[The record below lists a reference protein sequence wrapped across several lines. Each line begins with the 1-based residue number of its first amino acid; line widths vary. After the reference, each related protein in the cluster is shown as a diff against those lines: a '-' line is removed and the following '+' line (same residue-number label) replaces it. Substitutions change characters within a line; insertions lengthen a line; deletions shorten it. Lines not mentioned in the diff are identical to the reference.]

1 MGTPTPAMKSFL
13 LLALFLSIAVHLTH
27 QQPGGRRRRGL
38 AEVLDRRLDSKKE
51 VMEAEKMVANHHG
64 AAVELENHA
73 EDLDR
78 RARHGRRHHR
88 LNPRHPRYLTYLT
101 G

>member
-1 MGTPTPAMKSFL
+1 MKSFL
-13 LLALFLSIAVHLTH
+13 LLALFLSIAVHLAH

-38 AEVLDRRLDSKKE
+38 AEVLDRRFHFRNG
-51 VMEAEKMVANHHG
+51 VIEAEKRINHRHG

-78 RARHGRRHHR
+78 RARRGRRGRRHHR
-88 LNPRHPRYLTYLT
+88 RQRRHRR

>member
-1 MGTPTPAMKSFL
+1 MKSFL
-13 LLALFLSIAVHLTH
+13 LLALFLSIAVHLAH

-51 VMEAEKMVANHHG
+51 VMEAEKMVANRHG

-88 LNPRHPRYLTYLT
+88 RSPRYLTYLT

>member
-1 MGTPTPAMKSFL
+1 MKSFL
-13 LLALFLSIAVHLTH
+13 LLALFLSIAVHLAH

-51 VMEAEKMVANHHG
+51 VMKAEKMVANRHG

-88 LNPRHPRYLTYLT
+88 HGRRHPRYVPY
-101 G
+101 

>member
-1 MGTPTPAMKSFL
+1 MKSFL
-13 LLALFLSIAVHLTH
+13 LLALFLSIAVHLAH

-51 VMEAEKMVANHHG
+51 VMEAEKMVTNRHG
-64 AAVELENHA
+64 AAVEPENHA

-88 LNPRHPRYLTYLT
+88 RGRRHPRYVPY
-101 G
+101 

>member
-1 MGTPTPAMKSFL
+1 MKSFL
-13 LLALFLSIAVHLTH
+13 LLALFLSIAVHLAH

-38 AEVLDRRLDSKKE
+38 AEALDRRLDSKKE
-51 VMEAEKMVANHHG
+51 VMEAEKMVANRHG
-64 AAVELENHA
+64 AAMELENHA

-88 LNPRHPRYLTYLT
+88 RVLMFRPSFF

>member
-13 LLALFLSIAVHLTH
+13 LLALFLSIAVHLAH

-51 VMEAEKMVANHHG
+51 VMEAEKMVTNRHG

-88 LNPRHPRYLTYLT
+88 RGRRHPRYVPY
-101 G
+101 